1 MVYQIGQVPLY
12 YSLELCRSKHD
23 MTAARQQWIRKD
35 EQEFIKSKCGHSKL
49 LDTIMSWKQ

>member
-35 EQEFIKSKCGHSKL
+35 EQEFIKSKCGHNNEL
-49 LDTIMSWKQ
+49 ETVIC